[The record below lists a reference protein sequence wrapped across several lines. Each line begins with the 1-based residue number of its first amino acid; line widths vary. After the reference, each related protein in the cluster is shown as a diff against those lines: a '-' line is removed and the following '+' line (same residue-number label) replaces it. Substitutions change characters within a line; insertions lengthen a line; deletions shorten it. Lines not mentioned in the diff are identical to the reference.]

1 VKQLRD
7 TIRGLLKGKSLKE
20 PELTEEVVDDALAV
34 GEPKAPAAPISD
46 EAAVEEPRNV
56 FGGESL
62 PSAQSSESAEKGA
75 AERDGDIAAED
86 SPLTFLVEENEDL
99 LFDLA
104 GKEAI
109 ALAMLELHEVV
120 WARDTFY
127 NLVIN
132 KLAIKKYQT
141 ATCNRAKSKKIL
153 ETEYVKEIKV
163 EPAPEIEASDGLVFF
178 VDVIFEEFLAEEA
191 AHTGRVDDWVDFPGE
206 LEDLHSGDN
215 GVTMQEILD
224 SIEGRP

>member
-1 VKQLRD
+1 VEVTAAAQTAETPIGETAKVAAVVP
-7 TIRGLLKGKSLKE
+7 KE
-20 PELTEEVVDDALAV
+20 A
-34 GEPKAPAAPISD
+34 KAPAEPISD

-141 ATCNRAKSKKIL
+141 ATCNRVKSKKIL

-163 EPAPEIEASDGLVFF
+163 EPAPEIEASDGSVFF

-206 LEDLHSGDN
+206 LEDLYSGDN

-224 SIEGRP
+224 SIEGCP

>member
-1 VKQLRD
+1 LNNIFK
-7 TIRGLLKGKSLKE
+7 
-20 PELTEEVVDDALAV
+20 
-34 GEPKAPAAPISD
+34 
-46 EAAVEEPRNV
+46 
-56 FGGESL
+56 
-62 PSAQSSESAEKGA
+62 
-75 AERDGDIAAED
+75 DIA
-86 SPLTFLVEENEDL
+86 FVVEENEDL

-104 GKEAI
+104 GEEAI

-163 EPAPEIEASDGLVFF
+163 EPAPEIEASDGSVFF

>member
-1 VKQLRD
+1 VSGLVKQLRD
-7 TIRGLLKGKSLKE
+7 ITRGLLKGKSLKE

-163 EPAPEIEASDGLVFF
+163 EPTPEIEASDGSVFF
-178 VDVIFEEFLAEEA
+178 VGVIFEEFLAEEA
-191 AHTGRVDDWVDFPGE
+191 AHTGHVDDWVDFPGE
-206 LEDLHSGDN
+206 LELH
-215 GVTMQEILD
+215 
-224 SIEGRP
+224 